1 MGTIICLS
9 KTKDRKKL
17 ILKPVNF
24 INDDKL
30 WMKYVLRK
38 TNLIIWVCLISSN
51 PKEICAMAFS
61 HFSWAIWNQTDQ
73 TKSKSE
79 KVHWIKKRISFRF
92 DCVADINLALISFD
106 FKIIGYIHVSNMNV
120 TLGRKVREHQWVD
133 LVKHYWAILL
143 VIFVAALIIVLMPIV
158 G

>member
-1 MGTIICLS
+1 MNRHLA
-9 KTKDRKKL
+9 
-17 ILKPVNF
+17 
-24 INDDKL
+24 
-30 WMKYVLRK
+30 W
-38 TNLIIWVCLISSN
+38 
-51 PKEICAMAFS
+51 
-61 HFSWAIWNQTDQ
+61 
-73 TKSKSE
+73 
-79 KVHWIKKRISFRF
+79 SF
-92 DCVADINLALISFD
+92 